1 VTRLLDR
8 FPRLWVDLALR
19 TDVAP
24 GGALDPQWQKV
35 FVRHPDRFLLGTDT
49 WVTSRWELVRDYMR
63 DVQVWLG
70 QLPPEVAEQIA
81 FKNGDRLFPAP

>member
-1 VTRLLDR
+1 
-8 FPRLWVDLALR
+8 
-19 TDVAP
+19 
-24 GGALDPQWQKV
+24 
-35 FVRHPDRFLLGTDT
+35 
-49 WVTSRWELVRDYMR
+49 VTSRWELVRDYMR